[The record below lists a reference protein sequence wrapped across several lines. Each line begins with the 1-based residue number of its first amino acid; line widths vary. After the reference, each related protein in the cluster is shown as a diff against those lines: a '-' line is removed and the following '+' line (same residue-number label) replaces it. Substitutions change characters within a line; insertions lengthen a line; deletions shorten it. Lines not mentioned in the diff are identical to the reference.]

1 MENCVM
7 FVRIKP
13 SPPPFKITTTQAES
27 LGVSAKTIAEIAV
40 LTPSQKGEAERAAR
54 GGGNER

>member
-1 MENCVM
+1 M

-13 SPPPFKITTTQAES
+13 SPPPLEISTARAES
-27 LGVSAKTIAEIAV
+27 LGVFAKTIAEIAI
-40 LTPSQKGEAERAAR
+40 LTPSQKGEAGRAAR